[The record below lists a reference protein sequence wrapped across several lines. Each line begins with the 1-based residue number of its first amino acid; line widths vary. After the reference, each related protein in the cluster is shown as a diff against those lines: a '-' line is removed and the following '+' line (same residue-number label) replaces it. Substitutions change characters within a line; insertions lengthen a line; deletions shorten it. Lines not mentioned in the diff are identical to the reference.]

1 MPGARPTTDS
11 SFEISNV
18 NTASAI
24 DFFAHLFGLVG
35 FAEKLATGT
44 GEPIKKHVA
53 RVLHQAS

>member
-1 MPGARPTTDS
+1 MPSARPTTDS

-18 NTASAI
+18 NTVSAI
-24 DFFAHLFGLVG
+24 DFFAHLLWG

-53 RVLHQAS
+53 KLLHQAS